1 MKTIVK
7 NGLFRFERGLYEM
20 TLRKVLLP
28 FVAGALALSLAACSE
43 EDKAAKEETP
53 QIEGNEKGTKEGEA
67 SAEAMQVKLAE
78 QQVDKS
84 KIVAV
89 VNNEE
94 LTGVEYNAALT
105 SFQGQMQ
112 QTGQDPTSKEVAEQ
126 VKGQALDALVNHTLI
141 LQKAKEA
148 AITASEAEI
157 NERYATFEEQFGG
170 EKAMKKA
177 LEAESMDVKTV
188 KEQIAESLLVEKYQE
203 KVVPADE
210 VKVTD
215 KEIQVY
221 YDQAAAQSK
230 EAGQE
235 QELPPLKEASE
246 EIKGILKQQQQQ
258 EILATHVEELKAEA
272 KIELKI

>member
-1 MKTIVK
+1 MI
-7 NGLFRFERGLYEM
+7 
-20 TLRKVLLP
+20 LRKVLLP

-53 QIEGNEKGTKEGEA
+53 QVEANEKGTKEGEA

-78 QQVDKS
+78 QQVDKN

-94 LTGVEYNAALT
+94 LTGIEYNAALT

-112 QTGQDPTSKEVAEQ
+112 QTGQDPTSEEVAEQ
-126 VKGQALDALVNHTLI
+126 VKAQALDALVNHTLI

-148 AITASEAEI
+148 DITASEAEI
-157 NERYATFEEQFGG
+157 DERYATFEEQFGG
-170 EKAMKKA
+170 EKEMKKA

-215 KEIQVY
+215 KEIQEY
-221 YDQAAAQSK
+221 YDEAAAQSK

-235 QELPPLKEASE
+235 LPPLQEASE
-246 EIKGILKQQQQQ
+246 EIKGILKQQQQE
-258 EILATHVEELKAEA
+258 EILANHVEKLKADA

>member
-1 MKTIVK
+1 
-7 NGLFRFERGLYEM
+7 M

-28 FVAGALALSLAACSE
+28 LVAGSLALSLAACSE
-43 EDKAAKEETP
+43 EDKAVKEETP
-53 QIEGNEKGTKEGEA
+53 QVEANEKGTKEGEA
-67 SAEAMQVKLAE
+67 TAKAMQVKLAE
-78 QQVDKS
+78 QQVDKN
-84 KIVAV
+84 KVVAV

-141 LQKAKEA
+141 LQKANEA

-157 NERYATFEEQFGG
+157 NKRYATFEER

-235 QELPPLKEASE
+235 QELPPLEEASE

-258 EILATHVEELKAEA
+258 EILAIHVEELKAEA
-272 KIELKI
+272 KIDLKI